1 MVKIKAIMSHAGV
14 PLNLYQS
21 LQVSP
26 LVKSKTTLLHE
37 LEQVTK
43 PLLSRPSCDTA
54 GQALAWLRGNQQA
67 LLNQFGLCAW
77 TYAIC
82 QQQPPLSWNHCVLL
96 VEEALVKVLVPKNN
110 LLNERVSMFA
120 QAQPY
125 AQAAACALPVNKT
138 HAWAVAL
145 DLWQKFHLALMAGC
159 GGTDPNGATMS
170 RYVIRQTPDVNP
182 FFGRTI
188 CMPTL
193 TPARLTERSYTS
205 QAECELALS
214 QLPPQ
219 MGAVPVLDQV
229 YCNEFG
235 CYTDVDWGR
244 APAYN
249 AEPATSGYC
258 SGTPCGEGGYPVPTP
273 SQPNYPAQQ
282 YQFYF

>member
-1 MVKIKAIMSHAGV
+1 MEIKAVMSYASV

-26 LVKSKTTLLHE
+26 LLKSKTTLLAE

-43 PLLSRPSCDTA
+43 PLLAAPTCATA
-54 GQALAWLRGNQQA
+54 GQALKWLRVNQQA

-82 QQQPPLSWNHCVLL
+82 QQQPPLSWNDCVLL

-125 AQAAACALPVNKT
+125 GQAAACASPPNAT
-138 HAWAVAL
+138 HAWTVAL
-145 DLWQKFHLALMAGC
+145 DLWQKFHLAVTAGC

-193 TPARLTERSYTS
+193 TPATGWRRGSSERRPSWRS
-205 QAECELALS
+205 RRIAS
-214 QLPPQ
+214 S
-219 MGAVPVLDQV
+219 
-229 YCNEFG
+229 
-235 CYTDVDWGR
+235 R
-244 APAYN
+244 A
-249 AEPATSGYC
+249 T
-258 SGTPCGEGGYPVPTP
+258 
-273 SQPNYPAQQ
+273 
-282 YQFYF
+282 